1 MQLNGLLHGA
11 RLLGHV
17 DFPTSE
23 VLGPDASEDEI
34 QDFVLRHG
42 PELMEFIMQKSGT
55 KPAPVLR
62 HVPTLPKVPR

>member
-23 VLGPDASEDEI
+23 VLGRTRARMRSRAS
-34 QDFVLRHG
+34 
-42 PELMEFIMQKSGT
+42 ST
-55 KPAPVLR
+55 A
-62 HVPTLPKVPR
+62 TA